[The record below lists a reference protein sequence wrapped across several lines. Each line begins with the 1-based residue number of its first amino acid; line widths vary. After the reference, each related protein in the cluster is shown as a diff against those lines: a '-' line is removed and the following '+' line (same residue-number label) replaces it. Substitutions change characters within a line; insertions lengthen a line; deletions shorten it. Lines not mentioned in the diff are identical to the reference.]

1 MVFVCEDAE
10 RHGFVLGSGFFRQ
23 RILLDG
29 VRLVESVACS
39 ACRGRWLSDTLPLL
53 AMFRLCDS
61 FDAGVGCRSPGRF
74 SFEERDA
81 RLMHTFAKA
90 ICIAP
95 MLAKLVRLAIAPML
109 AKFVHLAPVLENLR
123 ELTAHYVQILSAW
136 DN

>member
-1 MVFVCEDAE
+1 MRAVPV
-10 RHGFVLGSGFFRQ
+10 
-23 RILLDG
+23 
-29 VRLVESVACS
+29 
-39 ACRGRWLSDTLPLL
+39 
-53 AMFRLCDS
+53 
-61 FDAGVGCRSPGRF
+61 AGVGCRSPVRF

-81 RLMHTFAKA
+81 RLMHTFANA

>member
-1 MVFVCEDAE
+1 
-10 RHGFVLGSGFFRQ
+10 
-23 RILLDG
+23 
-29 VRLVESVACS
+29 
-39 ACRGRWLSDTLPLL
+39 
-53 AMFRLCDS
+53 
-61 FDAGVGCRSPGRF
+61 
-74 SFEERDA
+74 
-81 RLMHTFAKA
+81 MHTFANA

>member
-1 MVFVCEDAE
+1 MGYVWW
-10 RHGFVLGSGFFRQ
+10 S
-23 RILLDG
+23 
-29 VRLVESVACS
+29 RLRAVPV
-39 ACRGRWLSDTLPLL
+39 
-53 AMFRLCDS
+53 
-61 FDAGVGCRSPGRF
+61 AGVGCRSPVRF

-81 RLMHTFAKA
+81 RLMHTFANA